1 MKLLELWTSYT
12 REEVH
17 SIFSPD
23 TPFTPQAGT
32 WGLQGMVR
40 VPDRQGDWVF
50 FVTFGQVQGEHIFDE
65 SITEDGVLSW
75 QSQPSQGLSSDV
87 IKSLIGH
94 DDRVNNIHLFLRTR
108 RGAAYGYFG
117 TLGYLTH
124 DAQRENPV
132 HFQWQVLKWPPTEQ
146 FIRNVGITLVGKKAL
161 RPVRGMEEPKRGLV
175 LVSQP
180 ELKSK
185 RRGTTTADF
194 RARKTPSYALIA
206 ARNAKLGLR
215 GEELV
220 LENEI
225 KTLKNADL
233 HDLAGKVVH
242 VSVVEGDGAGYDIRS
257 FDLQGNVK
265 YIEVKSTTGSAYED
279 FYISPNEVEFS
290 RHRAD
295 SYFLYRV
302 FEVDSDFRSGKVF
315 VLRGDLSRQLR
326 LSPTQYRAEVV
337 AAPPR

>member
-132 HFQWQVLKWPPTEQ
+132 HFQWWRPQCANSAISGEYCSSRPIPSQKSQ
-146 FIRNVGITLVGKKAL
+146 IRDKRLTL
-161 RPVRGMEEPKRGLV
+161 
-175 LVSQP
+175 
-180 ELKSK
+180 
-185 RRGTTTADF
+185 
-194 RARKTPSYALIA
+194 
-206 ARNAKLGLR
+206 
-215 GEELV
+215 
-220 LENEI
+220 
-225 KTLKNADL
+225 
-233 HDLAGKVVH
+233 
-242 VSVVEGDGAGYDIRS
+242 DG
-257 FDLQGNVK
+257 F
-265 YIEVKSTTGSAYED
+265 ST
-279 FYISPNEVEFS
+279 
-290 RHRAD
+290 HR
-295 SYFLYRV
+295 L
-302 FEVDSDFRSGKVF
+302 
-315 VLRGDLSRQLR
+315 
-326 LSPTQYRAEVV
+326 
-337 AAPPR
+337 